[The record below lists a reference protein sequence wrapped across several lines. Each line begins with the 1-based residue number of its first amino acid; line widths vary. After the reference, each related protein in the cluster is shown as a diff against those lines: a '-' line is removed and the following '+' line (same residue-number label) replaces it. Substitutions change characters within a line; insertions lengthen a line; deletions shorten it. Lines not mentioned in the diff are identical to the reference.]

1 MDLTEA
7 ERKGTEPRSKAQR
20 HPEKVEGSMTA
31 EPGCVINTVNHHA
44 GGSISKQAII
54 EDITERGDHER
65 LRGITD
71 SAQDA
76 ILMMDPKGNI
86 TFWNPAAKSILG
98 YRKEEAMGK
107 NLHQLLTPERYL
119 AAHHAAFPEFLR
131 TGRGNAI
138 GKTLELQ
145 ARRKDGREIPIE
157 LSLSALSLDGEWHAI
172 GIIRDITEGKRA
184 EQSLRDSEE
193 KFRQLASNIREVW
206 FVLSPTLDRTLY
218 VSPAFEQIWGRSC
231 DSVYLDPLSW
241 QHATHPDDL
250 ERVRSFVAEL
260 AQGQLLDVEYR
271 IRTPDQ
277 IEKWVRSRA
286 FPVRDTTGEMV
297 RVVGIAE
304 EITEQKRYQAELIR
318 AREGAEAANRAKS
331 VFLATMSHE
340 LRTPLNAILGF
351 AELLEVEMSDRG
363 IHDWDMDVQK
373 IRRAGKHLLDLI
385 SDVMDLSKIEAGRME
400 LQPVSF
406 DLAEV
411 VLDVAASVEAL
422 AAKNRVQVRVACEP
436 ARVHADRM
444 RLRQCLF
451 NLVGNACK
459 FTRDG
464 EVRIEARTETNRDGF
479 PGRTGYAVRVSDS
492 GIGIRAEDQERI
504 FGDFTQA
511 DASTTRK
518 YGGTGLGLAISRQL
532 SRMMGGDIT
541 VESTPGLGST
551 FTLHFPSGVNREP
564 DR

>member
-1 MDLTEA
+1 
-7 ERKGTEPRSKAQR
+7 
-20 HPEKVEGSMTA
+20 
-31 EPGCVINTVNHHA
+31 
-44 GGSISKQAII
+44 
-54 EDITERGDHER
+54 
-65 LRGITD
+65 
-71 SAQDA
+71 
-76 ILMMDPKGNI
+76 
-86 TFWNPAAKSILG
+86 
-98 YRKEEAMGK
+98 
-107 NLHQLLTPERYL
+107 
-119 AAHHAAFPEFLR
+119 
-131 TGRGNAI
+131 
-138 GKTLELQ
+138 
-145 ARRKDGREIPIE
+145 
-157 LSLSALSLDGEWHAI
+157 
-172 GIIRDITEGKRA
+172 
-184 EQSLRDSEE
+184 
-193 KFRQLASNIREVW
+193 
-206 FVLSPTLDRTLY
+206 
-218 VSPAFEQIWGRSC
+218 
-231 DSVYLDPLSW
+231 
-241 QHATHPDDL
+241 
-250 ERVRSFVAEL
+250 
-260 AQGQLLDVEYR
+260 
-271 IRTPDQ
+271 
-277 IEKWVRSRA
+277 
-286 FPVRDTTGEMV
+286 
-297 RVVGIAE
+297 
-304 EITEQKRYQAELIR
+304 
-318 AREGAEAANRAKS
+318 
-331 VFLATMSHE
+331 
-340 LRTPLNAILGF
+340 
-351 AELLEVEMSDRG
+351 
-363 IHDWDMDVQK
+363 
-373 IRRAGKHLLDLI
+373 
-385 SDVMDLSKIEAGRME
+385 ME

-479 PGRTGYAVRVSDS
+479 PDRTGYAVRVSDS